1 MSNEMKIREEL
12 YTKLEKE
19 LSEYKKG
26 LLELFGK
33 EIIDKSYETAIK
45 EEIICSFYPESEKFD
60 INEIKALKN
69 QKNSLDVLYQG
80 WMDSDL
86 NICQLLEDNVYDT
99 LQKLVEEQ
107 KEMVK
112 QKKKNA
118 KER

>member
-1 MSNEMKIREEL
+1 MEQKIREEL
-12 YTKLEKE
+12 YTKLEME

-26 LLELFGK
+26 LLELSGK

-45 EEIICSFYPESEKFD
+45 EEMIYSFYPESEKFD
-60 INEIKALKN
+60 INEIKTLKN
-69 QKNSLDVLYQG
+69 QENSLNALYQG

-99 LQKLVEEQ
+99 LQELVEEQ
-107 KEMVK
+107 KENL
-112 QKKKNA
+112 KKNKKHD